1 MKKAT
6 VISYVDVIK
15 DIQYNYLN
23 ILMVEIYYFKTW
35 VFNVISYIMNFLMF
49 RKLKKITKEAYVHD
63 YEPYIIVPFL
73 VTMFLLF
80 IFSLEIFILT
90 FNLTLLI
97 TTVISFL
104 FTVFCI
110 EYMVKRDNKDK
121 LTIDILKNN
130 VLCIPFEIYEKLRPC
145 LTQEIKNSI
154 YKLAQDKILQKT
166 VLLIA
171 EKRLNQ
177 EDFEKLT
184 QQIKLLNNI
193 AKSVNERNSEII
205 IETFRKIAC
214 F

>member
-1 MKKAT
+1 MKKVT
-6 VISYVDVIK
+6 VISYVYVVK
-15 DIQYNYLN
+15 DNYLN
-23 ILMVEIYYFKTW
+23 VLIVKIYYFKTW
-35 VFNVISYIMNFLMF
+35 IFNIISYIMNFLMF
-49 RKLKKITKEAYVHD
+49 RKLKKITKGVYVHD

-80 IFSLEIFILT
+80 IFSLEMFILT
-90 FNLTLLI
+90 FNLTWLF

-104 FTVFCI
+104 FIVFCI
-110 EYMVKRDNKDK
+110 EYMVKRDSKDK

-130 VLCIPFEIYEKLRPC
+130 VLCIPFEIYEKLWPC
-145 LTQEIKNSI
+145 LTQKIKNSI
-154 YKLAQDKILQKT
+154 YKLAQDEILQKT

-171 EKRLNQ
+171 EKRLNR